1 MDFSLKPY
9 RLILLSLLSLFFLG
23 CEQSS
28 QTASDVS
35 HSRNAKTE
43 YGYAAIAT
51 PDNFGSDVSQ
61 EILNKG
67 GNAVDAAIATG
78 FALAVTYIDAGNI
91 GGGGFMT
98 IKMND
103 EVAFLDYREKAPKAA
118 HRDMYL
124 DENGD
129 VIEYSSLIGGQA
141 VGVPGTVAGFWKAHQ
156 RFGKLPW
163 EELVNPAIKLAEE
176 GFLPAKILV
185 DDIQSMKDWFK
196 DKTNFSKYFLS
207 INAYENFKQPE
218 LANTLRR
225 IAKFGADDFYSGETA
240 KLIVEQMKESDGLIT
255 MEDLNSYEA
264 VWREPLRSNWRNYE
278 VISAP
283 PPSSGGF
290 AIIQLLKMKDYL
302 DHFFSGLEHNSAQYI
317 HLVAEMEKR
326 VFADRAEYLG
336 DPDFFDV
343 DIEKLISEEY
353 IARRALEV
361 NPNAISSLESVDPG
375 LESPDTTH
383 YSIVDQWGNAV
394 SNTYTINWNYGSGVV
409 VEGAGFLLNNEMDD
423 FSAKPGVPNIFGVVG
438 NVANEI
444 QPEKR
449 MLSSMSPT
457 ILLKDGNVEMVLGTP
472 GGSTIFTSVFQTIV
486 NIMDFD
492 MSPYEAIESTRFHHQ
507 LLPPDEITYNGF
519 TIGNPLP
526 KETISQLG
534 EKGYKAIPHDYDF
547 GDVQVIVREDESW
560 IAASDPRDRGDSR
573 IISVPTSQENQ

>member
-129 VIEYSSLIGGQA
+129 VIEYSTLIGGQA